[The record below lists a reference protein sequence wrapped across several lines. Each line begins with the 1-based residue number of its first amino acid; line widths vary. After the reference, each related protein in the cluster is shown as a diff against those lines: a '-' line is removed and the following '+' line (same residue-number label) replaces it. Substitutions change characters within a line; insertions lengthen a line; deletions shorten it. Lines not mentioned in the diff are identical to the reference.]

1 LNILCNDVNEQ
12 VFTVFRQQS
21 LNRRIQIIKQ
31 YLSFLTDI
39 CKGYQDIATDGYYNI
54 YFRATIAFL
63 ANKTDRKL
71 NIYNEILNIMGVWLV
86 DQFFFAHRF
95 FSDELMDEFRIIFR
109 ERVTRSS
116 NLVNLA
122 LCMTA
127 HLDLT
132 SDLETVAMLSF
143 SER

>member
-1 LNILCNDVNEQ
+1 
-12 VFTVFRQQS
+12 
-21 LNRRIQIIKQ
+21 
-31 YLSFLTDI
+31 LTDI

-127 HLDLT
+127 QEKKDILQNYLDLT